1 MTKVVIFS
9 VWEIGPNVS
18 YMWRLVVNKF
28 KLSVNLLPINTK
40 SLWQEEHSHFGA
52 LFPLNSN
59 VIIIYTINNV
69 GIFLLVIYFL
79 KTIHCIIFSLSHNT
93 LSSKFHLFKY
103 FYLPL
108 GKSERLL
115 PNQQLFKT
123 NHFYSSLSVE
133 LRFTLSHSS
142 LSRK

>member
-9 VWEIGPNVS
+9 IWEIGPNVS

-28 KLSVNLLPINTK
+28 KLSVSLLPINTK
-40 SLWQEEHSHFGA
+40 SLWQEEHCHFGD

-79 KTIHCIIFSLSHNT
+79 KPSTV
-93 LSSKFHLFKY
+93 
-103 FYLPL
+103 
-108 GKSERLL
+108 
-115 PNQQLFKT
+115 
-123 NHFYSSLSVE
+123 SSLLYPIILCQVNFIYLNIFTFHWANQRGYFQTNRFLRQTIFIHLICRVE
-133 LRFTLSHSS
+133 IHISS
-142 LSRK
+142 LISF